1 MLDLDFT
8 PEQDMLREMVRGLLA
23 QHSSLETVR
32 ELEDD
37 PVGYSAELW
46 SQLAELDLLG
56 LVLPESHGG
65 SGMTMLEGVIVYE
78 ELGRAIAPTPH
89 FVSCVLSAGALVRA
103 GSAEQQES
111 WLRPIAAGSAILT
124 PAWLEPDNSFGPK
137 GVEVRA
143 EADGDGFTITG
154 TKLHVAFASSAQRLV
169 VLARTGDGERDVDLF
184 LVDPAAPGVTLAQR
198 MSISSDTQYR
208 VDFDAVRV
216 TEADRIGGAG
226 TGWDTWEQV
235 MVDGMILLAA
245 QANGGCEH
253 ALDIT
258 VQYSK
263 DREQFDKPLGAFQSL
278 AHYMA
283 DAKTVLD
290 GSKAINYEAAW
301 AHSVGKPETAKLAAM
316 SKLFAANAYRDT
328 TAMAQQIFGGVGFTV
343 EYEIQ
348 LYFRRAK
355 QLQIS
360 WNDTRRCEDLVA
372 AAVLDEPAA

>member
-23 QHSSLETVR
+23 QHSPLETVR

-301 AHSVGKPETAKLAAM
+301 AHSAGKPETAKLAAM